1 MTDARQVPAALLVQ
15 DWWSFHCLQQG
26 TREQRVDL
34 ERVES
39 PLAQRAQLAYDH
51 VQSCVEVG
59 GTEALDLVEALIASA
74 PDSDAVAVV
83 SAGPLEEL
91 VYDHGAALVDGIERR
106 ARQDPAFGKAL
117 RSVWLDNGALPPEVE
132 ARLREW
138 VRVLKPT

>member
-1 MTDARQVPAALLVQ
+1 M
-15 DWWSFHCLQQG
+15 
-26 TREQRVDL
+26 
-34 ERVES
+34 
-39 PLAQRAQLAYDH
+39 
-51 VQSCVEVG
+51 G

-91 VYDHGAALVDGIERR
+91 VYDHGAALVGEIERR

-138 VRVLKPT
+138 VRVFKPT